1 MLLVRKIASHKVNCW
16 LVNTGWS
23 GGGPGVGSR
32 MKIGYSRA
40 LVNAALDG
48 SLVAGRFENEP
59 VFGLSIPLE
68 CPGVAQE
75 VLNPRNAW
83 ADKGAYDVTAKKLV
97 GMFRN
102 NFQQFKANVAPE
114 IADVL

>member
-1 MLLVRKIASHKVNCW
+1 
-16 LVNTGWS
+16 
-23 GGGPGVGSR
+23 

-48 SLVAGRFENEP
+48 SLMAGQFEKEP
-59 VFGLSIPLE
+59 VFGLSIPKA

-83 ADKGAYDVTAKKLV
+83 NDKGAYDATAKKLV
-97 GMFRN
+97 GMFRD
-102 NFQQFKANVAPE
+102 NFQQFKESVTPE
-114 IADVL
+114 IADVM